1 MRGRKRHD
9 MTGKSDR
16 TPSQRQQR
24 VGEEMRHVLA
34 RILTRGE
41 LRDPALA
48 KANLT
53 VTEVRISPD
62 LKNAT
67 AFVVP
72 LGGVGMES
80 AVAALNRATGFL
92 RGQLGRKM
100 TLRHVPQLSF
110 EPDRTFDQASRVQE
124 ILSRPSVRRD
134 LDDSPERDDGT

>member
-1 MRGRKRHD
+1 M
-9 MTGKSDR
+9 
-16 TPSQRQQR
+16 
-24 VGEEMRHVLA
+24 LA